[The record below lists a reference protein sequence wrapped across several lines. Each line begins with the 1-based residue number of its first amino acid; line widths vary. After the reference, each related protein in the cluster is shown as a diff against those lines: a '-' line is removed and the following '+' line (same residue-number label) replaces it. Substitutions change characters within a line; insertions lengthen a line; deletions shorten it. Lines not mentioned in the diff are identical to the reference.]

1 MTRLRNTWT
10 ILSNLKVCRAAPIL
24 GAFLLLGGC
33 DATLGGGDAASIGAM
48 IKNMWSGSA
57 NKVALEEAAAVP
69 YASMGIRLGGGP
81 ETMLI
86 LAGDTGGQRLWTSAV
101 GIAITTSDDGRI
113 VRTAGFAH
121 NLEGYA
127 RGRDSLGEGGVRSLR
142 WQADFPDLKLYSV
155 SIACRDRPAGDETII
170 ILGKDIHTRRIDE
183 SCSTEG
189 SGLDWSFKNRYWLD
203 PSSGLVWRS
212 IQHVHPRLDAIET
225 ETLRPPF

>member
-1 MTRLRNTWT
+1 MKRYFTSESVTEGHPDKICDQIADA
-10 ILSNLKVCRAAPIL
+10 ILDEL
-24 GAFLLLGGC
+24 
-33 DATLGGGDAASIGAM
+33 
-48 IKNMWSGSA
+48 IKNDPLSR
-57 NKVALEEAAAVP
+57 VAVEA
-69 YASMGIRLGGGP
+69 L
-81 ETMLI
+81 
-86 LAGDTGGQRLWTSAV
+86 
-101 GIAITTSDDGRI
+101 DGRI